1 MSWATFWAIL
11 EDLGRFFTKTSGRP
25 VCMYVVCVAVTYLE
39 VHVLVF
45 WQRRRRNA
53 LASWIRSQARA
64 SANVETRFNMGD
76 LNCNNNTYYY
86 YKHTFY
92 LGV

>member
-1 MSWATFWAIL
+1 LTDEIYS
-11 EDLGRFFTKTSGRP
+11 EDIKFFKLKNSGHP
-25 VCMYVVCVAVTYLE
+25 VSMYVVCVAVKDIE

-45 WQRRRRNA
+45 WQRRRRRNA